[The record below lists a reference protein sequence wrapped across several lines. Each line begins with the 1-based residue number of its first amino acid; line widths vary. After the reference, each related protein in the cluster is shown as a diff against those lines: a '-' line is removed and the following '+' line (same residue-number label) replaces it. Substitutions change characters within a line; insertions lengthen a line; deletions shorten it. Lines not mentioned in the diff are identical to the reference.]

1 MLPDKRLLYLTSRE
15 LIAFLWKGGKLQK
28 EAAFAPGDEGAAAFS
43 EYASRAADSL
53 FYLLADLVEE
63 DFFQENIPYLRG
75 GDRHALLARKLAQR
89 YRDTSLAIALSLGN
103 EVVGRREE
111 RILYASFTNTQQF
124 QPWLGALRAVRARIA
139 GVYSIPLVTPL
150 LCRRLGFKSRRYM
163 MVSLQQAGLRQTYI
177 ENDRVRFSRVGKVEP
192 GDTAALAEACAN
204 ESARFYQYLQNSRI
218 LSRETIALDVIV
230 LAPSDARPLFEAACA
245 NTAQLR
251 FHIVDLD
258 SAHRSAGLKSV
269 PPGGLAETLYL
280 HVTARARFVS
290 QFADDALRRFYDLW
304 RTQVGLLAS
313 GLTLFAACLLVSG
326 VKLLQAEKVERVAAG
341 DRVQQA
347 AAAEQYAK
355 MQASFPKTPVPADIL
370 KTTVRNFQTL
380 MRQDARVRDT
390 LVEISHA
397 LASVPQIDVEKID
410 WEIAALKRAGTRDA
424 AKAQPAPATV
434 SGTGATVE
442 PRFQVVEISGR
453 LLLQH
458 ASDYRNISMVVNQFV
473 EALRGRPGIEVISTK
488 LPFDLAAEKSIS
500 GDIGAARSVEVPRF
514 SVVIS
519 RRLET

>member
-15 LIAFLWKGGKLQK
+15 LVAFLWKGGTLQK
-28 EAAFAPGDEGAAAFS
+28 EATFAPGDDGAAAFS
-43 EYASRAADSL
+43 EYASRTADSL
-53 FYLLADLVEE
+53 FYVLADLVEE
-63 DFFQENIPYLRG
+63 DFFQENLPYLRG
-75 GDRHALLARKLAQR
+75 SDRHALLTRKLAQR
-89 YRDTSLAIALSLGN
+89 YRDTSLAMALSLGN

-150 LCRRLGFKSRRYM
+150 LSRRIGFKLRRYM

-177 ENDRVRFSRVGKVEP
+177 ENGRVRFSRVGKVEP
-192 GDTAALAEACAN
+192 SDAGALAEAYAA

-218 LSRETIALDVIV
+218 LSRETLALDVIV
-230 LAPSDARPLFEAACA
+230 LAPSDSRPLYEAACG

-258 SAHRSAGLKSV
+258 AARRGAGLKAV
-269 PPGGLAETLYL
+269 PQGALAETLYL
-280 HVTARARFVS
+280 HVTARARFVT
-290 QFADDALRRFYDLW
+290 QFADDTLRRFYDLW
-304 RTQVGLLAS
+304 RTQLALVTS
-313 GLTLFAACLLVSG
+313 GLTLFAVCLLVSG
-326 VKLLQAEKVERVAAG
+326 TKLLEAQHVDQMTQA
-341 DRVQQA
+341 DRMQQA
-347 AAAEQYAK
+347 AAAEQYAR
-355 MQASFPKTPVPADIL
+355 MQASFPKTPVPAEVL
-370 KTTVRNFQTL
+370 KTTVRNFRTL
-380 MRQDARVRDT
+380 MRQDARVQDT
-390 LVEISHA
+390 FIEISHA

-410 WEIAALKRAGTRDA
+410 WEIAPLKRGGARDA
-424 AKAQPAPATV
+424 AKAQPAP
-434 SGTGATVE
+434 GASASVE

-473 EALRGRPGIEVISTK
+473 EALRSRPGIEVISTK

-500 GDIGAARSVEVPRF
+500 GDIGAARSVDVPRF

-519 RRLET
+519 KRLET